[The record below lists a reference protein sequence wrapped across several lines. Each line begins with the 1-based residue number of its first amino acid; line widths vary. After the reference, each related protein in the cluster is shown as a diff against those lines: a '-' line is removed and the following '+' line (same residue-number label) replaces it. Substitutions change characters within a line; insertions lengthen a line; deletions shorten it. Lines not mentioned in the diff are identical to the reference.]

1 MRFEE
6 KIKDKYLYTNKK
18 NLIKIIYFFLQKLK
32 SYKFIKKSYSG
43 SAQDI
48 IIDHFFRNKKKGF
61 YIDVGCYHPYQNN
74 NTRLFYEKGWS
85 GINID
90 LDYHS
95 IDFFNF
101 VRTRDENINVAVSDS
116 ETEKNLYF
124 FHNRSTINSLDS
136 RRKNEAKEIKKVQTQ
151 TLDSIIESSKFK
163 NQKINFLSID
173 VEGHEYEVIK
183 SINLKKYNPEII
195 LIEHI
200 DKKMKNIEFFNQN
213 INDIINSNVFKHM
226 IENNYHFVN
235 WLHQDLIFAHNSI
248 RKK

>member
-1 MRFEE
+1 M
-6 KIKDKYLYTNKK
+6 
-18 NLIKIIYFFLQKLK
+18 IIN
-32 SYKFIKKSYSG
+32 
-43 SAQDI
+43 
-48 IIDHFFRNKKKGF
+48 HFFKIKKGF

-101 VRTRDENINVAVSDS
+101 VRARDENINVAVSDS

-124 FHNRSTINSLDS
+124 FHNRSAINSLDS
-136 RRKNEAKEIKKVQTQ
+136 KKKKRKEIRKIQTK
-151 TLDSIIESSKFK
+151 TLDSIIENSKFK

-183 SINLKKYNPEII
+183 SINLKKYTPEII

-200 DKKMKNIEFFNQN
+200 DKKLENVEFFNQN
-213 INDIINSNVFKHM
+213 INDIINSNIYKHM
-226 IENNYHFVN
+226 TENDYHFIN
-235 WLHQDLIFAHNSI
+235 WLHQDLIFAHSSI
-248 RKK
+248 REK